1 MANNII
7 FIVILFIVILLAV
20 AGGAWVVYQKQ
31 ADQHGEELA
40 GEQAMSEE
48 WERKLEDAT
57 NQNADLKD
65 MAERIAKQETE
76 GRLQA
81 EEARNMAELRAQK
94 AEEERR
100 IRIAELKDRL
110 MQETEER
117 RKAEKAML
125 EVAEKVKA
133 LEAAQ
138 RESQNQLLA
147 LSEARAQSEEDPEV
161 LAELERVKQEL
172 KAKEDNLAMLARQQA
187 DLQSRYQAALDR
199 QSQTAGAIIK
209 EGRTAGERRDL
220 LELITD
226 LLQAIGLLPEKD

>member
-1 MANNII
+1 MAKNII
-7 FIVILFIVILLAV
+7 FIVILLAV

>member
-1 MANNII
+1 MAKNII
-7 FIVILFIVILLAV
+7 FIVIVFVV
-20 AGGAWVVYQKQ
+20 AGAAWVVYQKQ
-31 ADQHGEELA
+31 ADQHGEKLA
-40 GEQAMSEE
+40 EEQALSQE

-57 NQNADLKD
+57 NQNAELKD
-65 MAERIAKQETE
+65 LAERIAKQEVE

-81 EEARNMAELRAQK
+81 EEAAKMAELRAQN

-100 IRIAELKDRL
+100 IRIAELRDRL
-110 MQETEER
+110 MQEAEIR

-138 RESQNQLLA
+138 KESQKQLLA

-172 KAKEDNLAMLARQQA
+172 KAKESNLAMLAQQQA
-187 DLQSRYQAALDR
+187 ELQLKYQAALTR
-199 QSQTAGAIIK
+199 QSRTASAIIK
-209 EGRTAGERRDL
+209 EGRTAGETKDLLDLIADL
-220 LELITD
+220 LEAL
-226 LLQAIGLLPEKD
+226 GLVHKEG